1 MKFILKY
8 NYLGKTEMQ
17 SNKYIYH
24 YVIIIQIRL
33 VCIYEL
39 ILKKKEVS
47 VWREELLRKNQ
58 KKYSMD
64 PRELRK

>member
-1 MKFILKY
+1 
-8 NYLGKTEMQ
+8 MQ
-17 SNKYIYH
+17 SNKKYICH

-33 VCIYEL
+33 VCIYEF

-47 VWREELLRKNQ
+47 VWREELLRKKQ

-64 PRELRK
+64 PRELRE

>member
-1 MKFILKY
+1 
-8 NYLGKTEMQ
+8 MQ